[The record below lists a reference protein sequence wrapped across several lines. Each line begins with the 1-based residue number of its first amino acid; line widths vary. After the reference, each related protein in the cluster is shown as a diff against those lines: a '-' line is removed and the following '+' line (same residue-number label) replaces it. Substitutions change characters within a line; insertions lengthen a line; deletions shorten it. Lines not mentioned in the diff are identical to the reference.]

1 MRGRAE
7 DASGVRVP
15 AHDTLGRSSIREECY
30 SERRFLMLSA
40 FRLAGI
46 LIVSLAV
53 CGPVRAQEIA
63 PAGSGVSIHK
73 LVVEN
78 GLAHTFKDYVTGGSP
93 PLQALVG

>member
-1 MRGRAE
+1 
-7 DASGVRVP
+7 
-15 AHDTLGRSSIREECY
+15 
-30 SERRFLMLSA
+30 MLSA

-73 LVVEN
+73 LVVAIEHDPDRFQWTSHFRHR
-78 GLAHTFKDYVTGGSP
+78 G
-93 PLQALVG
+93 